1 MEELTL
7 YTYCKSSAAY
17 RVRIA
22 LNLKGLTYHPVYI
35 SLIKDG
41 GENYRPEY
49 RAINPQAMVPTLQT
63 GKHTL
68 TQSTAIVEYLEQEF
82 PEPPLLPDNPIA
94 RAQARG
100 YAQMIA
106 CDIHPI
112 NNLRVLDYLVKHFD
126 ADEAAKLQWHQH
138 WIYEGFDA
146 IETKLAGSALTGRFC
161 VGDTPTIADAFLAPQ
176 VYNANRYH
184 CKLDAYPNIRRIN
197 DHCLELAAFIDA
209 APEQQADFVT

>member
-1 MEELTL
+1 MTL

-35 SLIKDG
+35 SLIKEG
-41 GENYRPEY
+41 GENFRPEY

-68 TQSTAIVEYLEQEF
+68 TQSTAIVEYLEEEF
-82 PEPPLLPDNPIA
+82 PDPPLLPDNAAA
-94 RAQARG
+94 RAQARS
-100 YAQMIA
+100 YAQMFA

-126 ADEAAKLQWHQH
+126 ADETAKLQWHQH
-138 WIYEGFDA
+138 WMHEGFGA
-146 IETKLAGSALTGRFC
+146 IETKLASNALTGRFC
-161 VGDTPTIADAFLAPQ
+161 VGDTPTIADVFLVPQ
-176 VYNANRYH
+176 VYNAKRYH

-197 DHCLELAAFIDA
+197 DHCLELEAFIDA
-209 APEQQADFVT
+209 APEQQADFTA

>member
-1 MEELTL
+1 MSRRDPSRQLECEIG
-7 YTYCKSSAAY
+7 SVIP
-17 RVRIA
+17 RQ
-22 LNLKGLTYHPVYI
+22 
-35 SLIKDG
+35 
-41 GENYRPEY
+41 
-49 RAINPQAMVPTLQT
+49 RA
-63 GKHTL
+63 
-68 TQSTAIVEYLEQEF
+68 
-82 PEPPLLPDNPIA
+82 
-94 RAQARG
+94 ARG
-100 YAQMIA
+100 GRRILVPVRSLVVQI
-106 CDIHPI
+106 DGLVVP
-112 NNLRVLDYLVKHFD
+112 RVVEIHFD